1 MSELDKKILNIIQI
15 SRRDEIS
22 KWENSEVPLYK
33 GEIALGYSNGV
44 LAELRAGECQKD
56 SGTGNE
62 IEWTGKYWQNL
73 GSYIPVF
80 PVVPTASKVN
90 TVLGYDKNGI
100 AALLPHSSGTLAIA
114 SKANTAITVDQ
125 TTEGYEI
132 GIDGD
137 GWNIICGD
145 SSADIDNEI

>member
-44 LAELRAGECQKD
+44 LTELRAGECQKD
-56 SGTGNE
+56 SGTGKD
-62 IEWTGKYWQNL
+62 IEWTGTTWKNL
-73 GSYIPVF
+73 SAYIPVF
-80 PVVPTASKVN
+80 PIVSAASKAN
-90 TVLGYDKNGI
+90 TVLGYDEHGI
-100 AALLPHSSGTLAIA
+100 ATLLPHSSGTLAIA

-125 TTEGYEI
+125 TAEGYEI
-132 GIDGD
+132 GIDGNN
-137 GWNIICGD
+137 WTIECGD
-145 SSADIDNEI
+145 YTSVS